1 MPVLST
7 AAGLHEILA
16 LLTAQ
21 LRPDANLTAEIGFL
35 TEVFSEHSFNSLMKI
50 HQKLQQF
57 VRQGPTPALQS
68 AAALAEDIS
77 EELQSGQNNNDM
89 RELMQL
95 LAKPHIQAVLSAH
108 DTVARKA
115 FDPVLPPMPDDLEV
129 EEEEE
134 SMKIVRLVKNKEP
147 LGATIRMDEQTGA
160 VVVARIMRGGAADRS
175 GLVHVGDELREVN
188 EIPVEHKTPE
198 EISQILAQCQ
208 GSITLKLI
216 PAVNEEDQF
225 NETKKALHKAPRRRL
240 RAKVHVRALFDYDPS
255 EDKAIP
261 CKEAG
266 LPFRKG
272 DVLQVVSQDD
282 SVWWQAKRVGDAN
295 LRAGLIPSKKFQEK
309 RLAYRQKKA
318 NLEQEKRSKRQSY
331 DQSCEKDDCDCDGYL
346 NGLYIAGL
354 RRSFRLSR
362 KDRHANQNEEK
373 QTEQKDVEYLTY
385 EEVVAYH
392 RRPNDV
398 HRLVV
403 LVGSIGAKANE
414 MRQRIVAENPNRYNV
429 AVPSTTRQ
437 KKIHERQGLEYHFVS
452 KLSFEAD
459 IQKNRFVE
467 HGEYKDNL
475 YGINVDSI
483 RSIMLK
489 KKICLL
495 DANPE
500 TIKNLRTAEFKPFV
514 IFVKPFLQEPK
525 ASTSTA
531 ETSGNDNVKELGED
545 KYQEMV
551 QSAAYIEEQYG
562 HLIDKV
568 LVKGDLQTACSE
580 LRTILESIERDTFWV
595 PASWVRS

>member
-57 VRQGPTPALQS
+57 VRQGPSPALHS
-68 AAALAEDIS
+68 AAALAEDVS
-77 EELQSGQNNNDM
+77 EELQSGPNNNDI

-95 LAKPHIQAVLSAH
+95 LAKPHLQAVLSAH
-108 DTVARKA
+108 DTIARKA

-134 SMKIVRLVKNKEP
+134 SMKIIRLVKNKEP

-216 PAVNEEDQF
+216 PAVKEEDQL
-225 NETKKALHKAPRRRL
+225 NESKKALHKAPRRRL

-272 DVLQVVSQDD
+272 DILQVVSQDD

-309 RLAYRQKKA
+309 RLAYRRKNA
-318 NLEQEKRSKRQSY
+318 NLEQEKSSKRS
-331 DQSCEKDDCDCDGYL
+331 SS
-346 NGLYIAGL
+346 GL

-362 KDRHANQNEEK
+362 KDRQANQNEEK
-373 QTEQKDVEYLTY
+373 QTEQKDIEYLTY
-385 EEVVAYH
+385 EEVVVYH
-392 RRPNDV
+392 HHPNDV

-403 LVGSIGAKANE
+403 LVGSIGAKVNE
-414 MRQRIVAENPNRYNV
+414 MRQRIIAENPNRYNV
-429 AVPSTTRQ
+429 AIPSTTRQ
-437 KKIHERQGLEYHFVS
+437 KKVHERQGLEYHFVS

-483 RSIMLK
+483 RTIMLK

-495 DANPE
+495 DANPQ
-500 TIKNLRTAEFKPFV
+500 TIKNLRTAEFKPYV

-525 ASTSTA
+525 ANTSTA
-531 ETSGNDNVKELGED
+531 EVSGNNNVKELEED
-545 KYQEMV
+545 KYQEMF
-551 QSAAYIEEQYG
+551 QSATYIEQHYG

-580 LRTILESIERDTFWV
+580 LKTILESIDRDSFWV
-595 PASWVRS
+595 PANWVRS

>member
-57 VRQGPTPALQS
+57 VRQGPTPALHS

-77 EELQSGQNNNDM
+77 EELQSGQNSNDT

-95 LAKPHIQAVLSAH
+95 LAKPHLQAVLSAH

-115 FDPVLPPMPDDLEV
+115 FDPVLPPMPDDLEA

-216 PAVNEEDQF
+216 PAVKEEDQL
-225 NETKKALHKAPRRRL
+225 NET
-240 RAKVHVRALFDYDPS
+240 KVHVRALFDYDPS

-282 SVWWQAKRVGDAN
+282 SVWWQAKRVEDVN

-318 NLEQEKRSKRQSY
+318 NLEQEKSSKRSSY

-362 KDRHANQNEEK
+362 KDRHANQNEQK
-373 QTEQKDVEYLTY
+373 QTEQKDAEYLTY
-385 EEVVAYH
+385 EEVVAYQ

-403 LVGSIGAKANE
+403 LVGSIGAKVNE

-437 KKIHERQGLEYHFVS
+437 KKVHERQGLEYHFVS

-483 RSIMLK
+483 RTIMLK

-500 TIKNLRTAEFKPFV
+500 TIKNLRTAEFKPYV
-514 IFVKPFLQEPK
+514 ILVKPFLQEPK
-525 ASTSTA
+525 ANTSTA
-531 ETSGNDNVKELGED
+531 ETSGNNNVQELEED

-580 LRTILESIERDTFWV
+580 LKTILESIERDTFWV

>member
-57 VRQGPTPALQS
+57 VRQGPSPALHS

-77 EELQSGQNNNDM
+77 EELQSGPNNNDI

-95 LAKPHIQAVLSAH
+95 LAKPHLQALFSAH

-115 FDPVLPPMPDDLEV
+115 FDPVLPPMPDDLEI

-188 EIPVEHKTPE
+188 EIAVEHKTPE

-216 PAVNEEDQF
+216 PGIKEEDQL
-225 NETKKALHKAPRRRL
+225 NEGKGHM
-240 RAKVHVRALFDYDPS
+240 RALFDYDPS

-272 DVLQVVSQDD
+272 DILQVVSQDD
-282 SVWWQAKRVGDAN
+282 LVWWQAKRVGDAN

-309 RLAYRQKKA
+309 RLAYRQKNA
-318 NLEQEKRSKRQSY
+318 DLEQEESSKRSS
-331 DQSCEKDDCDCDGYL
+331 S
-346 NGLYIAGL
+346 GL

-362 KDRHANQNEEK
+362 KDRQVNEKEEK

-385 EEVVAYH
+385 EEVVTYR

-403 LVGSIGAKANE
+403 LVGSIGAKVNE
-414 MRQRIVAENPNRYNV
+414 MRQRIIADNPNRYNV

-437 KKIHERQGLEYHFVS
+437 KKVHERQGLEYHFVS

-475 YGINVDSI
+475 YGISVDSI
-483 RSIMLK
+483 RTIMLK

-495 DANPE
+495 DANPQ
-500 TIKNLRTAEFKPFV
+500 TIKNLRTAEFKPYV
-514 IFVKPFLQEPK
+514 ILVQPFLQEPK
-525 ASTSTA
+525 ANTTA
-531 ETSGNDNVKELGED
+531 ETSSNENVKELEES

-551 QSAAYIEEQYG
+551 QSAAYIEQQYS

-580 LRTILESIERDTFWV
+580 LKTILDSIERDSFWV
-595 PASWVRS
+595 PANWVRS

>member
-57 VRQGPTPALQS
+57 VRQGPSPALHS
-68 AAALAEDIS
+68 AAALAEDVS
-77 EELQSGQNNNDM
+77 EELQSGPNNNDI

-95 LAKPHIQAVLSAH
+95 LAKPHLQAVLSAH
-108 DTVARKA
+108 DTIARKA

-134 SMKIVRLVKNKEP
+134 SMKIIRLVKNKEP

-216 PAVNEEDQF
+216 PAVKEEDQL
-225 NETKKALHKAPRRRL
+225 NESKKALHKAPRRRL

-272 DVLQVVSQDD
+272 DILQVVSQDD

-309 RLAYRQKKA
+309 RLAYRRKNA
-318 NLEQEKRSKRQSY
+318 NLEQEKSSKRSSY
-331 DQSCEKDDCDCDGYL
+331 DQSCEK
-346 NGLYIAGL
+346 AGL

-362 KDRHANQNEEK
+362 KDRQANQNEEK
-373 QTEQKDVEYLTY
+373 QTEQKDIEYLTY
-385 EEVVAYH
+385 EEVVVYH
-392 RRPNDV
+392 HHPNDV

-403 LVGSIGAKANE
+403 LVGSIGAKVNE
-414 MRQRIVAENPNRYNV
+414 MRQRIIAENPNRYNV
-429 AVPSTTRQ
+429 AIPSTTRQ
-437 KKIHERQGLEYHFVS
+437 KKVHERQGLEYHFVS

-483 RSIMLK
+483 RTIMLK

-495 DANPE
+495 DANPQ
-500 TIKNLRTAEFKPFV
+500 TIKNLRTAEFKPYV

-525 ASTSTA
+525 ANTSTA
-531 ETSGNDNVKELGED
+531 EVSGNNNVKELEED
-545 KYQEMV
+545 KYQEMF
-551 QSAAYIEEQYG
+551 QSATYIEQHYG

-580 LRTILESIERDTFWV
+580 LKTILESIDRDSFWV
-595 PASWVRS
+595 PANWVRS

>member
-7 AAGLHEILA
+7 GAGLHEVLA

-35 TEVFSEHSFNSLMKI
+35 TEVFSEKSFNSLMKI
-50 HQKLQQF
+50 HQKLGQF
-57 VRQGPTPALQS
+57 VRQGPSPALHS

-77 EELQSGQNNNDM
+77 EELQSGPNSNDI
-89 RELMQL
+89 RELMHL
-95 LAKPHIQAVLSAH
+95 LAKPHLKAVLSAH

-188 EIPVEHKTPE
+188 GIPAEHKTPE

-216 PAVNEEDQF
+216 PAVKEEDQL
-225 NETKKALHKAPRRRL
+225 NESKA
-240 RAKVHVRALFDYDPS
+240 HVRALFDYDPS

-272 DVLQVVSQDD
+272 DILQVVSQDD

-295 LRAGLIPSKKFQEK
+295 LRAGLIPSKRFQEK
-309 RLAYRQKKA
+309 RLAYRRKHA
-318 NLEQEKRSKRQSY
+318 TLEQEKSSKRSSY
-331 DQSCEKDDCDCDGYL
+331 DQSCEKEDCDCDGYL
-346 NGLYIAGL
+346 NGQYIAGL

-362 KDRHANQNEEK
+362 KDRQANQNEEK
-373 QTEQKDVEYLTY
+373 QTEQNDVVEYLTY

-392 RRPNDV
+392 RRPNDW

-403 LVGSIGAKANE
+403 LVGSIGAKINE
-414 MRQRIVAENPNRYNV
+414 MRQRIIADNPYRYSV

-437 KKIHERQGLEYHFVS
+437 KKVHERQGIEYHFVS
-452 KLSFEAD
+452 KQSFEAD

-483 RSIMLK
+483 RTILLK
-489 KKICLL
+489 KKICLV
-495 DANPE
+495 DANPQ
-500 TIKNLRTAEFKPFV
+500 TIKHLRTAEFKPYV

-525 ASTSTA
+525 TNTSTA
-531 ETSGNDNVKELGED
+531 GTSGNGIIQEFGEEEC
-545 KYQEMV
+545 QEMIR
-551 QSAAYIEEQYG
+551 SATDIEEQYG

-568 LVKGDLQTACSE
+568 MVKGDLQTACNE
-580 LRTILESIERDTFWV
+580 LKIILDNIERDSFWV
-595 PASWVRS
+595 PANWVRS

>member
-57 VRQGPTPALQS
+57 VRQGPTPALHS

-77 EELQSGQNNNDM
+77 EELQSGQNSNDT

-95 LAKPHIQAVLSAH
+95 LAKPHLQAVLSAH

-115 FDPVLPPMPDDLEV
+115 FDPVLPPMPDDLEA

-216 PAVNEEDQF
+216 PAVKEEDHL
-225 NETKKALHKAPRRRL
+225 NET
-240 RAKVHVRALFDYDPS
+240 KVHVRALFDYDPS

-282 SVWWQAKRVGDAN
+282 SVWWQAKRVEDVN

-309 RLAYRQKKA
+309 RLAYRQRKA
-318 NLEQEKRSKRQSY
+318 NLEQEKSSKRS
-331 DQSCEKDDCDCDGYL
+331 SS
-346 NGLYIAGL
+346 GL

-373 QTEQKDVEYLTY
+373 QTEQKDAEHLTY
-385 EEVVAYH
+385 EEVVAYQ

-403 LVGSIGAKANE
+403 LVGSIGAKVNE

-437 KKIHERQGLEYHFVS
+437 KKVHERQGLEYHFVS

-483 RSIMLK
+483 RTIMLK

-500 TIKNLRTAEFKPFV
+500 TIKNLRTAEFKPYV
-514 IFVKPFLQEPK
+514 ILVKPFLQEPK
-525 ASTSTA
+525 ANTSTA
-531 ETSGNDNVKELGED
+531 ETSGNNNVKELEED

-580 LRTILESIERDTFWV
+580 LKTILESIERDTFWV

>member
-57 VRQGPTPALQS
+57 VRQGPSPALHS

-77 EELQSGQNNNDM
+77 EELQSGPNNNDI

-95 LAKPHIQAVLSAH
+95 LAKPHLQAVLSAH

-134 SMKIVRLVKNKEP
+134 SMKIIRLVKNKEP

-216 PAVNEEDQF
+216 PAVKEEDQL
-225 NETKKALHKAPRRRL
+225 NESKKALHKAPRRRL

-272 DVLQVVSQDD
+272 DILQVVSQDD

-309 RLAYRQKKA
+309 RLAYRRKNA
-318 NLEQEKRSKRQSY
+318 NLEQEKSSKRSSY
-331 DQSCEKDDCDCDGYL
+331 DQSCEK
-346 NGLYIAGL
+346 AGL

-362 KDRHANQNEEK
+362 KDRQANQNEEK
-373 QTEQKDVEYLTY
+373 QTEQKDMEYLTY
-385 EEVVAYH
+385 EEVVVYH

-398 HRLVV
+398 YRLVV
-403 LVGSIGAKANE
+403 LVGSIGAKVNE
-414 MRQRIVAENPNRYNV
+414 MRQRIIAENPNRYSV
-429 AVPSTTRQ
+429 AIPSTTRQ
-437 KKIHERQGLEYHFVS
+437 KKVHERQGLEYHFVS

-483 RSIMLK
+483 RTIMLK

-495 DANPE
+495 DANPQ
-500 TIKNLRTAEFKPFV
+500 TIKNLRIAEFKPYV

-525 ASTSTA
+525 ANTSTA
-531 ETSGNDNVKELGED
+531 EVSGNSSVKELEED

-551 QSAAYIEEQYG
+551 QSATYIEQHYG

-568 LVKGDLQTACSE
+568 LVKGDLQTSCSE
-580 LRTILESIERDTFWV
+580 LKTILESIERDSFWV
-595 PASWVRS
+595 PANWVRS

>member
-1 MPVLST
+1 MPVQST
-7 AAGLHEILA
+7 AAGLHEVLA

-35 TEVFSEHSFNSLMKI
+35 TEVFSENSFNSLLKI
-50 HQKLQQF
+50 HQKLRQF
-57 VRQGPTPALQS
+57 VRQGPSPALHS

-77 EELQSGQNNNDM
+77 EELQSGSHNSDM
-89 RELMQL
+89 RELMHL
-95 LAKPHIQAVLSAH
+95 LAKPHVQAVLSAH

-216 PAVNEEDQF
+216 PAVKEEDPL
-225 NETKKALHKAPRRRL
+225 NESKIHM
-240 RAKVHVRALFDYDPS
+240 RALFDYDPS

-272 DVLQVVSQDD
+272 DILQVVSQDD

-295 LRAGLIPSKKFQEK
+295 LRAGLIPSKRFQEK
-309 RLAYRQKKA
+309 RLAFRRKSIT
-318 NLEQEKRSKRQSY
+318 LEQEKSSKRPSY
-331 DQSCEKDDCDCDGYL
+331 DQSCEKEDCDCDGYL
-346 NGLYIAGL
+346 NGQYIAGL

-362 KDRHANQNEEK
+362 KDRQANQNEEK
-373 QTEQKDVEYLTY
+373 QTEQNDNIEYLTY
-385 EEVVAYH
+385 EEVVVYH
-392 RRPNDV
+392 RRPNDF

-403 LVGSIGAKANE
+403 LVGSIGAKINE
-414 MRQRIVAENPNRYNV
+414 MRQRIIADNPNRYNV

-437 KKIHERQGLEYHFVS
+437 KKVHERQGMEYHFVS

-475 YGINVDSI
+475 YGINIDSI
-483 RSIMLK
+483 RTVMLK
-489 KKICLL
+489 KKICLV
-495 DANPE
+495 DANPQ
-500 TIKNLRTAEFKPFV
+500 TIKHLRTAEFKPYV
-514 IFVKPFLQEPK
+514 IFIKPFIQEPK
-525 ASTSTA
+525 PNSSTA
-531 ETSGNDNVKELGED
+531 ETSGNDIIKELGEEE
-545 KYQEMV
+545 YQEMI
-551 QSAAYIEEQYG
+551 QSAADIEEQYG

-568 LVKGDLQTACSE
+568 MVKGDLQTACNE
-580 LRTILESIERDTFWV
+580 FKIILDSIERESFWV
-595 PASWVRS
+595 PARWVRS

>member
-57 VRQGPTPALQS
+57 VRQGPTPALHS

-77 EELQSGQNNNDM
+77 EELQSGQNSNDT

-95 LAKPHIQAVLSAH
+95 LAKPHLQAVLSAH

-115 FDPVLPPMPDDLEV
+115 FDPVLPPMPDDLEA

-216 PAVNEEDQF
+216 PAVKEEDHL
-225 NETKKALHKAPRRRL
+225 NET
-240 RAKVHVRALFDYDPS
+240 KVHVRALFDYDPS

-282 SVWWQAKRVGDAN
+282 SVWWQAKRVEDVN

-309 RLAYRQKKA
+309 RLAYRQRKA
-318 NLEQEKRSKRQSY
+318 NLEQEKSSKRSSY

-373 QTEQKDVEYLTY
+373 QTEQKDAEHLTY
-385 EEVVAYH
+385 EEVVAYQ

-403 LVGSIGAKANE
+403 LVGSIGAKVNE

-437 KKIHERQGLEYHFVS
+437 KKVHERQGLEYHFVS

-483 RSIMLK
+483 RTIMLK

-500 TIKNLRTAEFKPFV
+500 TIKNLRTAEFKPYV
-514 IFVKPFLQEPK
+514 ILVKPFLQEPK
-525 ASTSTA
+525 ANTSTA
-531 ETSGNDNVKELGED
+531 ETSGNNNVKELEED

-580 LRTILESIERDTFWV
+580 LKTILESIERDTFWV

>member
-57 VRQGPTPALQS
+57 VRQGPSPALHS

-77 EELQSGQNNNDM
+77 EELQSAPNNNDI

-95 LAKPHIQAVLSAH
+95 LAKPHLQALFSAH

-115 FDPVLPPMPDDLEV
+115 FDPVLPPMPDDQEI

-198 EISQILAQCQ
+198 EISQIL
-208 GSITLKLI
+208 
-216 PAVNEEDQF
+216 
-225 NETKKALHKAPRRRL
+225 
-240 RAKVHVRALFDYDPS
+240 VHMRGLFDYDPS

-272 DVLQVVSQDD
+272 DILQVVSQDD

-309 RLAYRQKKA
+309 RLAYRQKNA
-318 NLEQEKRSKRQSY
+318 DLEQEKSSKRSSY
-331 DQSCEKDDCDCDGYL
+331 DRSCEKEDCECDGYL

-362 KDRHANQNEEK
+362 KDRQVNEKEEK

-385 EEVVAYH
+385 EEVVTYR

-403 LVGSIGAKANE
+403 LVGSIGAKVNE
-414 MRQRIVAENPNRYNV
+414 MRQRIIADNPNRYNV

-437 KKIHERQGLEYHFVS
+437 RKVHERQGLEYHFVS

-475 YGINVDSI
+475 YGISVDSI
-483 RSIMLK
+483 RTIMLK

-495 DANPE
+495 DANPQ

-514 IFVKPFLQEPK
+514 ILVQPFLQEPK
-525 ASTSTA
+525 ANTSTA
-531 ETSGNDNVKELGED
+531 ETSSNENVKELEES

-551 QSAAYIEEQYG
+551 QSAAYIEQQYS

-580 LRTILESIERDTFWV
+580 LKTILDSIERDSFWV
-595 PASWVRS
+595 PANWVRS

>member
-57 VRQGPTPALQS
+57 VRQGPSPALHS

-77 EELQSGQNNNDM
+77 EELQSAPNNNDI

-95 LAKPHIQAVLSAH
+95 LAKPHLQALFSAH

-115 FDPVLPPMPDDLEV
+115 FDPVLPPMPDDQEI

-216 PAVNEEDQF
+216 PGIKDEDQL
-225 NETKKALHKAPRRRL
+225 NESKKAFHKAPRRRL
-240 RAKVHVRALFDYDPS
+240 RAKVHMRGLFDYDPS

-272 DVLQVVSQDD
+272 DILQVVSQDD

-309 RLAYRQKKA
+309 RLAYRQKNA
-318 NLEQEKRSKRQSY
+318 DLEQEKSSKRS
-331 DQSCEKDDCDCDGYL
+331 SS
-346 NGLYIAGL
+346 GL

-362 KDRHANQNEEK
+362 KDRQVNEKEEK

-385 EEVVAYH
+385 EEVVTYR

-403 LVGSIGAKANE
+403 LVGSIGAKVNE
-414 MRQRIVAENPNRYNV
+414 MRQRIIADNPNRYNV

-437 KKIHERQGLEYHFVS
+437 RKVHERQGLEYHFVS

-475 YGINVDSI
+475 YGISVDSI
-483 RSIMLK
+483 RTIMLK

-495 DANPE
+495 DANPQ

-514 IFVKPFLQEPK
+514 ILVQPFLQEPK
-525 ASTSTA
+525 ANTSTA
-531 ETSGNDNVKELGED
+531 ETSSNENVKELEES

-551 QSAAYIEEQYG
+551 QSAAYIEQQYS

-580 LRTILESIERDTFWV
+580 LKTILDSIERDSFWV
-595 PASWVRS
+595 PANWVRS

>member
-57 VRQGPTPALQS
+57 VRQGPTPALHS

-77 EELQSGQNNNDM
+77 EELQSGQNSNDTK
-89 RELMQL
+89 ELMQL
-95 LAKPHIQAVLSAH
+95 LAKPHLQAVLSAH

-115 FDPVLPPMPDDLEV
+115 FDPVLPPMPDDLEA

-147 LGATIRMDEQTGA
+147 LGATIRMDEQTGS

-216 PAVNEEDQF
+216 PAVKEEDHL

-282 SVWWQAKRVGDAN
+282 SVWWQAKRVEDVN

-318 NLEQEKRSKRQSY
+318 NLEQEKSSKRSSY
-331 DQSCEKDDCDCDGYL
+331 DQSCEK
-346 NGLYIAGL
+346 AGL

-373 QTEQKDVEYLTY
+373 QTEQKDAEYLTY
-385 EEVVAYH
+385 EEVVVYQ

-403 LVGSIGAKANE
+403 LVGSIGAKVNE

-437 KKIHERQGLEYHFVS
+437 KKVHERQGLEYHFVS

-483 RSIMLK
+483 RTIMLK

-500 TIKNLRTAEFKPFV
+500 TIKNLRTAEFKPYV
-514 IFVKPFLQEPK
+514 ILVKPFLQEPK
-525 ASTSTA
+525 ANTSTA
-531 ETSGNDNVKELGED
+531 ETSGNNNVKELEED

-580 LRTILESIERDTFWV
+580 LKTILESIERDTFWV

>member
-57 VRQGPTPALQS
+57 VRQGPSPALHS

-77 EELQSGQNNNDM
+77 EELQSGPNNNDI

-95 LAKPHIQAVLSAH
+95 LAKPHLQAVLSAH

-134 SMKIVRLVKNKEP
+134 SMKIIRLVKNKEP

-216 PAVNEEDQF
+216 PAVKEEDQL
-225 NETKKALHKAPRRRL
+225 NESKKALHKAPRRRL

-272 DVLQVVSQDD
+272 DILQVVSQDD

-309 RLAYRQKKA
+309 RLAYRRKNA
-318 NLEQEKRSKRQSY
+318 NLEQEKSSKRSSY
-331 DQSCEKDDCDCDGYL
+331 DQSCEKEDCDCDGYL

-362 KDRHANQNEEK
+362 KDRQANQNEEK
-373 QTEQKDVEYLTY
+373 QTEQKDMEYLTY
-385 EEVVAYH
+385 EEVVVYH

-398 HRLVV
+398 YRLVV
-403 LVGSIGAKANE
+403 LVGSIGAKVNE
-414 MRQRIVAENPNRYNV
+414 MRQRIIAENPNRYSV
-429 AVPSTTRQ
+429 AIPSTTRQ
-437 KKIHERQGLEYHFVS
+437 KKVHERQGLEYHFVS

-483 RSIMLK
+483 RTIMLK

-495 DANPE
+495 DANPQ
-500 TIKNLRTAEFKPFV
+500 TIKNLRIAEFKPYV

-525 ASTSTA
+525 ANTSTA
-531 ETSGNDNVKELGED
+531 EVSGNSSVKELEED

-551 QSAAYIEEQYG
+551 QSATYIEQHYG

-568 LVKGDLQTACSE
+568 LVKGDLQTSCSE
-580 LRTILESIERDTFWV
+580 LKTILESIERDSFWV
-595 PASWVRS
+595 PANWVRS

>member
-57 VRQGPTPALQS
+57 VRQGPSPALHS

-77 EELQSGQNNNDM
+77 EELQSAPNNNDI

-95 LAKPHIQAVLSAH
+95 LAKPHLQALFSAH

-115 FDPVLPPMPDDLEV
+115 FDPVLPPMPDDQEI

-216 PAVNEEDQF
+216 PGIKDEDQL
-225 NETKKALHKAPRRRL
+225 NES
-240 RAKVHVRALFDYDPS
+240 KVHMRGLFDYDPS

-272 DVLQVVSQDD
+272 DILQVVSQDD

-309 RLAYRQKKA
+309 RLAYRQKNA
-318 NLEQEKRSKRQSY
+318 DLEQEKSSKRS
-331 DQSCEKDDCDCDGYL
+331 SS
-346 NGLYIAGL
+346 GL

-362 KDRHANQNEEK
+362 KDRQVNEKEEK

-385 EEVVAYH
+385 EEVVTYR

-403 LVGSIGAKANE
+403 LVGSIGAKVNE
-414 MRQRIVAENPNRYNV
+414 MRQRIIADNPNRYNV

-437 KKIHERQGLEYHFVS
+437 RKVHERQGLEYHFVS

-475 YGINVDSI
+475 YGISVDSI
-483 RSIMLK
+483 RTIMLK

-495 DANPE
+495 DANPQ

-514 IFVKPFLQEPK
+514 ILVQPFLQEPK
-525 ASTSTA
+525 ANTSTA
-531 ETSGNDNVKELGED
+531 ETSSNENVKELEES

-551 QSAAYIEEQYG
+551 QSAAYIEQQYS

-580 LRTILESIERDTFWV
+580 LKTILDSIERDSFWV
-595 PASWVRS
+595 PANWVRS

>member
-57 VRQGPTPALQS
+57 VRQGPSPALHS
-68 AAALAEDIS
+68 AAALAEDA
-77 EELQSGQNNNDM
+77 LF
-89 RELMQL
+89 
-95 LAKPHIQAVLSAH
+95 SAH

-115 FDPVLPPMPDDLEV
+115 FDPVLPPMPDDLEI

-188 EIPVEHKTPE
+188 EIAVEHKTPE

-216 PAVNEEDQF
+216 PGIKEEDQL
-225 NETKKALHKAPRRRL
+225 NEGKKAFHKAPRRRL
-240 RAKVHVRALFDYDPS
+240 RAKGHMRALFDYDPS

-272 DVLQVVSQDD
+272 DILQVVSQDD
-282 SVWWQAKRVGDAN
+282 LVWWQAKRVGDAN

-309 RLAYRQKKA
+309 RLAYRQKNA
-318 NLEQEKRSKRQSY
+318 DLEQEESSKRSSY
-331 DQSCEKDDCDCDGYL
+331 DRSCEKEDCDCDGYL
-346 NGLYIAGL
+346 NGLHIAGL

-362 KDRHANQNEEK
+362 KDRQVNEKEEK

-385 EEVVAYH
+385 EEVVTYR

-403 LVGSIGAKANE
+403 LVGSIGAKVNE
-414 MRQRIVAENPNRYNV
+414 MRQRIIADNPNRYNV

-437 KKIHERQGLEYHFVS
+437 KKVHERQGLEYHFVS

-475 YGINVDSI
+475 YGISVDSI
-483 RSIMLK
+483 RTIMLK

-495 DANPE
+495 DANPQ
-500 TIKNLRTAEFKPFV
+500 TIKNLRTAEFKPYV
-514 IFVKPFLQEPK
+514 ILVQPFLQEPK
-525 ASTSTA
+525 ANTTA
-531 ETSGNDNVKELGED
+531 ETSSNENVKELEES

-551 QSAAYIEEQYG
+551 QSAAYIEQQYS

-580 LRTILESIERDTFWV
+580 LKTILDSIERDSFWV
-595 PASWVRS
+595 PANWVRS

>member
-57 VRQGPTPALQS
+57 VRQGPSPALHS
-68 AAALAEDIS
+68 AAALAEDVS
-77 EELQSGQNNNDM
+77 EELQSGPNNNDI

-95 LAKPHIQAVLSAH
+95 LAKPHLQAVLSAH
-108 DTVARKA
+108 DTIARKA

-134 SMKIVRLVKNKEP
+134 SMKIIRLVKNKEP

-216 PAVNEEDQF
+216 PAVKEEDQL
-225 NETKKALHKAPRRRL
+225 NES
-240 RAKVHVRALFDYDPS
+240 KVHVRALFDYDPS

-272 DVLQVVSQDD
+272 DILQVVSQDD

-309 RLAYRQKKA
+309 RLAYRRKNA
-318 NLEQEKRSKRQSY
+318 NLEQEKSSKRS
-331 DQSCEKDDCDCDGYL
+331 SS
-346 NGLYIAGL
+346 GL

-362 KDRHANQNEEK
+362 KDRQANQNEEK
-373 QTEQKDVEYLTY
+373 QTEQKDIEYLTY
-385 EEVVAYH
+385 EEVVVYH
-392 RRPNDV
+392 HHPNDV

-403 LVGSIGAKANE
+403 LVGSIGAKVNE
-414 MRQRIVAENPNRYNV
+414 MRQRIIAENPNRYNV
-429 AVPSTTRQ
+429 AIPSTTRQ
-437 KKIHERQGLEYHFVS
+437 KKVHERQGLEYHFVS

-483 RSIMLK
+483 RTIMLK

-495 DANPE
+495 DANPQ
-500 TIKNLRTAEFKPFV
+500 TIKNLRTAEFKPYV

-525 ASTSTA
+525 ANTSTA
-531 ETSGNDNVKELGED
+531 EVSGNNNVKELEED
-545 KYQEMV
+545 KYQEMF
-551 QSAAYIEEQYG
+551 QSATYIEQHYG

-580 LRTILESIERDTFWV
+580 LKTILESIDRDSFWV
-595 PASWVRS
+595 PANWVRS

>member
-57 VRQGPTPALQS
+57 VRQGPSPALHS

-77 EELQSGQNNNDM
+77 EELQSGPNNNDI

-95 LAKPHIQAVLSAH
+95 LAKPHLQALFSAH

-115 FDPVLPPMPDDLEV
+115 FDPVLPPMPDDLEI

-188 EIPVEHKTPE
+188 EIAVEHKTPE

-216 PAVNEEDQF
+216 PGIKEEDQL
-225 NETKKALHKAPRRRL
+225 NEGKKAFHKAPRRRL
-240 RAKVHVRALFDYDPS
+240 RAKGHMRALFDYDPS

-272 DVLQVVSQDD
+272 DILQVVSQDD
-282 SVWWQAKRVGDAN
+282 LVWWQAKRVGDAN

-309 RLAYRQKKA
+309 RLAYRQKNA
-318 NLEQEKRSKRQSY
+318 DLEQEESSKRSS
-331 DQSCEKDDCDCDGYL
+331 S
-346 NGLYIAGL
+346 GL

-362 KDRHANQNEEK
+362 KDRQVNEKEEK

-385 EEVVAYH
+385 EEVVTYR

-403 LVGSIGAKANE
+403 LVGSIGAKVNE
-414 MRQRIVAENPNRYNV
+414 MRQRIIADNPNRYNV

-437 KKIHERQGLEYHFVS
+437 KKVHERQGLEYHFVS

-475 YGINVDSI
+475 YGISVDSI
-483 RSIMLK
+483 RTIMLK

-495 DANPE
+495 DANPQ
-500 TIKNLRTAEFKPFV
+500 TIKNLRTAEFKPYV
-514 IFVKPFLQEPK
+514 ILVQPFLQEPK
-525 ASTSTA
+525 ANTTA
-531 ETSGNDNVKELGED
+531 ETSSNENVKELEES

-551 QSAAYIEEQYG
+551 QSAAYIEQQYS

-580 LRTILESIERDTFWV
+580 LKTILDSIERDSFWV
-595 PASWVRS
+595 PANWVRS

>member
-57 VRQGPTPALQS
+57 VRQGPSPALHS
-68 AAALAEDIS
+68 AAALAENIS
-77 EELQSGQNNNDM
+77 EELQSGQNNSDI

-95 LAKPHIQAVLSAH
+95 LAKPHLQAVLSAH

-147 LGATIRMDEQTGA
+147 LGATIRLDEQTGT

-216 PAVNEEDQF
+216 PGVKEEDQL
-225 NETKKALHKAPRRRL
+225 NESKKAFHKAPRRRL

-272 DVLQVVSQDD
+272 DILQVVSQDD

-309 RLAYRQKKA
+309 RLAYRQKNA
-318 NLEQEKRSKRQSY
+318 VLEQEKSSKRS
-331 DQSCEKDDCDCDGYL
+331 SS
-346 NGLYIAGL
+346 GL

-362 KDRHANQNEEK
+362 KDRQANQNEEK
-373 QTEQKDVEYLTY
+373 QTEQKDIEYLTY

-403 LVGSIGAKANE
+403 LVGSIGAKVNE

-437 KKIHERQGLEYHFVS
+437 KKVHERQGLEYHFVS

-475 YGINVDSI
+475 YGISVDSI
-483 RSIMLK
+483 RTIMLK
-489 KKICLL
+489 RKICLL
-495 DANPE
+495 DANPQ

-514 IFVKPFLQEPK
+514 ILIKPFLQEPK
-525 ASTSTA
+525 ANTSTA
-531 ETSGNDNVKELGED
+531 EISASNSVKELEED

-551 QSAAYIEEQYG
+551 QSAANIEQQYG

-580 LRTILESIERDTFWV
+580 LKMILESIERDSFWV
-595 PASWVRS
+595 PANWVRS

>member
-7 AAGLHEILA
+7 AAGLHEVLA

-35 TEVFSEHSFNSLMKI
+35 TEVFSENSFNSLIKI
-50 HQKLQQF
+50 HQKLQQYI
-57 VRQGPTPALQS
+57 RQSPSPAVHS
-68 AAALAEDIS
+68 AAALAEDIT
-77 EELQSGQNNNDM
+77 EELQSGPNNSDI
-89 RELMQL
+89 RELMHL
-95 LAKPHIQAVLSAH
+95 LAKPHLQAVLSAH
-108 DTVARKA
+108 DTIARKA
-115 FDPVLPPMPDDLEV
+115 FGPVLPPMPDDVEV
-129 EEEEE
+129 EDEEE

-147 LGATIRMDEQTGA
+147 LGATIRKNEQTGA

-188 EIPVEHKTPE
+188 DIPVEHKTPE

-216 PAVNEEDQF
+216 PAVKEEDQLIEIEKVF
-225 NETKKALHKAPRRRL
+225 HKVPRRRL
-240 RAKVHVRALFDYDPS
+240 RSKVHVRALFDYDPS

-266 LPFRKG
+266 LPFRRG
-272 DVLQVVSQDD
+272 DILQVVSQDD

-295 LRAGLIPSKKFQEK
+295 LRAGLIPSKRFQEK
-309 RLAYRQKKA
+309 RLAYRQKHA
-318 NLEQEKRSKRQSY
+318 TLEQEKSSKRSSY
-331 DQSCEKDDCDCDGYL
+331 DKSCEKEDCDCDGYL

-362 KDRHANQNEEK
+362 KCRQTNQNEEK
-373 QTEQKDVEYLTY
+373 QTKQNESVGYLTY
-385 EEVVAYH
+385 EEVAIYH
-392 RRPNDV
+392 RRPNDS

-403 LVGSIGAKANE
+403 LVGSLGAKINE
-414 MRQRIVAENPNRYNV
+414 MRQRIIAENPNRYNV

-437 KKIHERQGLEYHFVS
+437 KKVHERQGMEYHFVS
-452 KLSFEAD
+452 KPSFEAD

-483 RSIMLK
+483 RTVMLK
-489 KKICLL
+489 KKICLV
-495 DANPE
+495 DANPQ
-500 TIKNLRTAEFKPFV
+500 TIKQLRTAEFKPYV
-514 IFVKPFLQEPK
+514 IFVKPFIQEPR
-525 ASTSTA
+525 ANSTTA
-531 ETSGNDNVKELGED
+531 ETSENDVIKELRED
-545 KYQEMV
+545 DYQEMI
-551 QSAAYIEEQYG
+551 QSAAYIEENYG

-568 LVKGDLQTACSE
+568 LVKGIMDKADCIHY
-580 LRTILESIERDTFWV
+580 TINFHT
-595 PASWVRS
+595 SWIT

>member
-57 VRQGPTPALQS
+57 VRQGPSPALHS

-77 EELQSGQNNNDM
+77 EELQSGPNNNDI

-95 LAKPHIQAVLSAH
+95 LAKPHLQ
-108 DTVARKA
+108 
-115 FDPVLPPMPDDLEV
+115 
-129 EEEEE
+129 
-134 SMKIVRLVKNKEP
+134 
-147 LGATIRMDEQTGA
+147 GATIRMDEQTGA

-188 EIPVEHKTPE
+188 EIAVEHKTPE

-216 PAVNEEDQF
+216 PGIKEEDQL
-225 NETKKALHKAPRRRL
+225 NEGKKAFHKAPRRRL
-240 RAKVHVRALFDYDPS
+240 RAKGHMRALFDYDPS

-272 DVLQVVSQDD
+272 DILQVVSQDD
-282 SVWWQAKRVGDAN
+282 LVWWQAKRVGDAN

-309 RLAYRQKKA
+309 RLAYRQKNA
-318 NLEQEKRSKRQSY
+318 DLEQEESSKRSSY
-331 DQSCEKDDCDCDGYL
+331 DRSCEKEDCDCDGYL
-346 NGLYIAGL
+346 NGLHIAGL

-362 KDRHANQNEEK
+362 KDRQVNEKEEK

-385 EEVVAYH
+385 EEVVTYR

-403 LVGSIGAKANE
+403 LVGSIGAKVNE
-414 MRQRIVAENPNRYNV
+414 MRQRIIADNPNRYNV

-437 KKIHERQGLEYHFVS
+437 KKVHERQGLEYHFVS

-475 YGINVDSI
+475 YGISVDSI
-483 RSIMLK
+483 RTIMLK

-495 DANPE
+495 DANPQ
-500 TIKNLRTAEFKPFV
+500 TIKNLRTAEFKPYV
-514 IFVKPFLQEPK
+514 ILVQPFLQEPK
-525 ASTSTA
+525 ANTTA
-531 ETSGNDNVKELGED
+531 ETSSNENVKELEES

-551 QSAAYIEEQYG
+551 QSAAYIEQQYS

-580 LRTILESIERDTFWV
+580 LKTILDSIERDSFWV
-595 PASWVRS
+595 PANWVRS

>member
-57 VRQGPTPALQS
+57 VRQGPSPALHS

-77 EELQSGQNNNDM
+77 EELQSGPNNNDI

-95 LAKPHIQAVLSAH
+95 LAKPHLQAVLSAH

-134 SMKIVRLVKNKEP
+134 SMKIIRLVKNKEP

-216 PAVNEEDQF
+216 PAVKEEDQL
-225 NETKKALHKAPRRRL
+225 NESKKALHKAPRRRL

-272 DVLQVVSQDD
+272 DILQVVSQDD

-309 RLAYRQKKA
+309 RLAYRRKNA
-318 NLEQEKRSKRQSY
+318 NLEQEKSSKRS
-331 DQSCEKDDCDCDGYL
+331 SS
-346 NGLYIAGL
+346 GL

-362 KDRHANQNEEK
+362 KDRQANQNEEK
-373 QTEQKDVEYLTY
+373 QTEQKDMEYLTY
-385 EEVVAYH
+385 EEVVVYH

-398 HRLVV
+398 YRLVV
-403 LVGSIGAKANE
+403 LVGSIGAKVNE
-414 MRQRIVAENPNRYNV
+414 MRQRIIAENPNRYSV
-429 AVPSTTRQ
+429 AIPSTTRQ
-437 KKIHERQGLEYHFVS
+437 KKVHERQGLEYHFVS

-483 RSIMLK
+483 RTIMLK

-495 DANPE
+495 DANPQ
-500 TIKNLRTAEFKPFV
+500 TIKNLRIAEFKPYV

-525 ASTSTA
+525 ANTSTA
-531 ETSGNDNVKELGED
+531 EVSGNSSVKELEED

-551 QSAAYIEEQYG
+551 QSATYIEQHYG

-568 LVKGDLQTACSE
+568 LVKGDLQTSCSE
-580 LRTILESIERDTFWV
+580 LKTILESIERDSFWV
-595 PASWVRS
+595 PANWVRS

>member
-57 VRQGPTPALQS
+57 VRQGPSPALHS

-77 EELQSGQNNNDM
+77 EELQSGPNNNDI

-95 LAKPHIQAVLSAH
+95 LAKPHLQALFSAH

-115 FDPVLPPMPDDLEV
+115 FDPVLPPMPDDLEI

-188 EIPVEHKTPE
+188 EIAVEHKTPE

-216 PAVNEEDQF
+216 PGIKEEDQL
-225 NETKKALHKAPRRRL
+225 NEGKKAFHKAPRRRL
-240 RAKVHVRALFDYDPS
+240 RAKGHMRALFDYDPS

-272 DVLQVVSQDD
+272 DILQVVSQDD
-282 SVWWQAKRVGDAN
+282 LVWWQAKRVGDAN

-309 RLAYRQKKA
+309 RLAYRQKNA
-318 NLEQEKRSKRQSY
+318 DLEQEESSKRSSY
-331 DQSCEKDDCDCDGYL
+331 DRSCEK
-346 NGLYIAGL
+346 AGL

-362 KDRHANQNEEK
+362 KDRQVNEKEEK

-385 EEVVAYH
+385 EEVVTYR

-403 LVGSIGAKANE
+403 LVGSIGAKVNE
-414 MRQRIVAENPNRYNV
+414 MRQRIIADNPNRYNV

-437 KKIHERQGLEYHFVS
+437 KKVHERQGLEYHFVS

-475 YGINVDSI
+475 YGISVDSI
-483 RSIMLK
+483 RTIMLK

-495 DANPE
+495 DANPQ
-500 TIKNLRTAEFKPFV
+500 TIKNLRTAEFKPYV
-514 IFVKPFLQEPK
+514 ILVQPFLQEPK
-525 ASTSTA
+525 ANTTA
-531 ETSGNDNVKELGED
+531 ETSSNENVKELEES

-551 QSAAYIEEQYG
+551 QSAAYIEQQYS

-580 LRTILESIERDTFWV
+580 LKTILDSIERDSFWV
-595 PASWVRS
+595 PANWVRS

>member
-57 VRQGPTPALQS
+57 VRQGPSPALHS

-77 EELQSGQNNNDM
+77 EELQSAPNNNDI

-95 LAKPHIQAVLSAH
+95 LAKPHLQALFSAH

-115 FDPVLPPMPDDLEV
+115 FDPVLPPMPDDQEI

-216 PAVNEEDQF
+216 PGIKDEDQL
-225 NETKKALHKAPRRRL
+225 NES
-240 RAKVHVRALFDYDPS
+240 KVHMRGLFDYDPS

-272 DVLQVVSQDD
+272 DILQVVSQDD

-309 RLAYRQKKA
+309 RLAYRQKNA
-318 NLEQEKRSKRQSY
+318 DLEQEKSSKRSSY
-331 DQSCEKDDCDCDGYL
+331 DRSCEKEDCECDGYL

-362 KDRHANQNEEK
+362 KDRQVNEKEEK

-385 EEVVAYH
+385 EEVVTYR

-403 LVGSIGAKANE
+403 LVGSIGAKVNE
-414 MRQRIVAENPNRYNV
+414 MRQRIIADNPNRYNV

-437 KKIHERQGLEYHFVS
+437 RKVHERQGLEYHFVS

-475 YGINVDSI
+475 YGISVDSI
-483 RSIMLK
+483 RTIMLK

-495 DANPE
+495 DANPQ

-514 IFVKPFLQEPK
+514 ILVQPFLQEPK
-525 ASTSTA
+525 ANTSTA
-531 ETSGNDNVKELGED
+531 ETSSNENVKELEES

-551 QSAAYIEEQYG
+551 QSAAYIEQQYS

-580 LRTILESIERDTFWV
+580 LKTILDSIERDSFWV
-595 PASWVRS
+595 PANWVRS